1 MELFIGIFCVLAF
14 YSIFFLMFYINT
26 RNTIRGL
33 KTTIDEWKFAFEK
46 EKIENQRNLNKVYDL
61 EKKTKLSND
70 VLAVLSDLK
79 SGGTI
84 LHIERLDKN
93 DVYFHQGS
101 NYR

>member
-1 MELFIGIFCVLAF
+1 
-14 YSIFFLMFYINT
+14 MFYINT

-33 KTTIDEWKFAFEK
+33 KTTIEEWKGSYYKEHKENEK
-46 EKIENQRNLNKVYDL
+46 HISKCADL

-84 LHIERLDKN
+84 LHVERLDKS